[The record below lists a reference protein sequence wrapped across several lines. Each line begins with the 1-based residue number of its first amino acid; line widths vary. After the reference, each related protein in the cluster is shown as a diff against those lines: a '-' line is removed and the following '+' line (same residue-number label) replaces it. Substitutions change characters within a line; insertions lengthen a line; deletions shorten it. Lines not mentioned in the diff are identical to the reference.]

1 MARIGNELGDA
12 CFQGTIQTCCRASK
26 WEHALNVLADMRHLE
41 VEPDAVCLNTVI
53 DSMLDAEFAG
63 ALALYRAQ
71 MDGSNVGVATSRKDG
86 MDLHGLTG
94 ELARLAVRVKL
105 LDIAIALTSTSS
117 EIWRH
122 PEEHGLQADGS
133 LQLIV
138 GLGQHSR
145 TGESILGPSLLQM
158 LEQELGLRAHF
169 HPQSESVLQIPKHEL
184 LQLINFPEGFSN
196 YSSQGEVGKK
206 WRAQFMSFI
215 RLVAEM

>member
-1 MARIGNELGDA
+1 
-12 CFQGTIQTCCRASK
+12 
-26 WEHALNVLADMRHLE
+26 MRHLE

-71 MDGSNVGVATSRKDG
+71 MDGSNVGVATFRKDG

-105 LDIAIALTSTSS
+105 LDIAIALTSTS

-184 LQLINFPEGFSN
+184 LQLINFPEGFGN
-196 YSSQGEVGKK
+196 YSSQEEVGKK
-206 WRAQFMSFI
+206 WRDQFMSFI

>member
-1 MARIGNELGDA
+1 MARIGNELDDA